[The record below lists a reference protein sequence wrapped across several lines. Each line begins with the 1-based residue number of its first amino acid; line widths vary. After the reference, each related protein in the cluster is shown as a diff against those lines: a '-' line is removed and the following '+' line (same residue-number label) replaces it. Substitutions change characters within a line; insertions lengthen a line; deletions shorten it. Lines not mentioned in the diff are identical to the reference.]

1 MFPGLSA
8 LRTQLAEFGECTS
21 HIVLSDFPG
30 LHMDV
35 SELFPHLPR
44 KGSGGGAAD
53 LSLIFQG
60 MPSSNHAASM
70 PKFWTCLG
78 LESHGASI
86 QTPMT
91 LQEHPADSA

>member
-35 SELFPHLPR
+35 SELFPHLSPLAISQSKNR
-44 KGSGGGAAD
+44 FNVKV
-53 LSLIFQG
+53 
-60 MPSSNHAASM
+60 
-70 PKFWTCLG
+70 
-78 LESHGASI
+78 LEVAVFV
-86 QTPMT
+86 
-91 LQEHPADSA
+91 

>member
-44 KGSGGGAAD
+44 GGLNRKTVARH
-53 LSLIFQG
+53 LSND
-60 MPSSNHAASM
+60 SNLDRWVDRSV
-70 PKFWTCLG
+70 
-78 LESHGASI
+78 
-86 QTPMT
+86 
-91 LQEHPADSA
+91 DR

>member
-44 KGSGGGAAD
+44 GG
-53 LSLIFQG
+53 LILD
-60 MPSSNHAASM
+60 M
-70 PKFWTCLG
+70 LG
-78 LESHGASI
+78 
-86 QTPMT
+86 P
-91 LQEHPADSA
+91 

>member
-35 SELFPHLPR
+35 SEL
-44 KGSGGGAAD
+44 AD

>member
-44 KGSGGGAAD
+44 ERAVGVGQQ
-53 LSLIFQG
+53 IY
-60 MPSSNHAASM
+60 H
-70 PKFWTCLG
+70 
-78 LESHGASI
+78 
-86 QTPMT
+86 
-91 LQEHPADSA
+91 